1 MTHFI
6 SVDFGGTQIRAAR
19 FGADLRLEARV
30 AGPTMAQEGPEAVLR
45 RIEAAIHEVYPE
57 DGDVAAL
64 GVASPGP
71 LDSRRGVILFASNLP
86 GWMDV
91 PLRDHLAGS
100 IGVPTFVGN
109 DANLAALGEHRFGA
123 GRGWQDLVYL
133 TISTG
138 IGGGIV
144 SGGCLFEG
152 GRGLGGEVG
161 HIVVEAEG
169 PPCRCGARGCLEA
182 LAAGPAIA
190 RAARA
195 AVSGGRESLLLDRVG
210 GVMERISAR
219 EVSAAARDGDAL
231 AREVLDR
238 AGFYIGVALTTLMVL
253 LNPSLF
259 IIGGSVARAGPLLF
273 EPIQRTVQARAP
285 EPYWRGVPILPAALG
300 DDAGLM
306 GALALALDVVGRSE
320 ADTARGD
327 P

>member
-19 FGADLRLEARV
+19 FGADLQLEARV
-30 AGPTMAQEGPEAVLR
+30 AGPTAAHEGPDAVLA
-45 RIEAAIHEVYPE
+45 RIEAAIREVYPE

-71 LDSRRGVILFASNLP
+71 LDSRRGVVLFAANLP
-86 GWMDV
+86 GWVDV

-100 IGVPTFVGN
+100 TGLPTFVGN

-123 GRGWQDLVYL
+123 GQGQQDLVYL
-133 TISTG
+133 TVSTG
-138 IGGGIV
+138 IGGGII
-144 SGGCLFEG
+144 SCGRLFEG
-152 GRGLGGEVG
+152 GGGLGGEVG

-169 PPCRCGARGCLEA
+169 PACRCGARGCVEA
-182 LAAGPAIA
+182 LASGPAIA

-195 AVSGGRESLLLDRVG
+195 AVSAGRKSLLLDRVG
-210 GVMERISAR
+210 GSLERISAR

-238 AGFYIGVALTTLMVL
+238 AGFYIGIALTTLMVL

-273 EPIQRTVQARAP
+273 EPIRRTVRTRAP

-306 GALALALDVVGRSE
+306 GALALALDAVGWSG
-320 ADTARGD
+320 ADAARGD